1 MISPKLLM
9 GWRLLAVSVSLVI
22 FFRFIGSINTSHQV
36 YSISLQILTKCKFIL
51 TWEMVGVIKYLQNKL
66 IHILKNW

>member
-1 MISPKLLM
+1 MITPKLLM

-36 YSISLQILTKCKFIL
+36 YSIMLQILPECKLIL
-51 TWEMVGVIKYLQNKL
+51 SWKVFGVIKNFQDKL
-66 IHILKNW
+66 IDILKNW